1 MKDTEQK
8 TVRFYANNPK
18 HKEAWEY
25 LHQLD
30 KDICS
35 SQQDF
40 MIDAINSYYHKMT
53 ELKDDPYLETRER
66 EEEFIKRITH
76 GVMEQLTADLP
87 KVVGGFLIGL
97 LAGETDGVSSIGR
110 TLAEKYTG
118 GAVAEK
124 AIATSTTTMKKKL
137 KSKLILVKWK
147 LRTMSTWIWSTF
159 SKRNQK

>member
-30 KDICS
+30 KDVCS

-40 MIDAINSYYHKMT
+40 IVDAISSYYHKMAD
-53 ELKDDPYLETRER
+53 LKDDPYLETRER

-97 LAGETDGVSSIGR
+97 LADETDGVSSIGR
-110 TLAEKYTG
+110 ALAEKYRG
-118 GAVAEK
+118 VAADEK
-124 AIATSTTTMKKKL
+124 AIATSTTTNEKVDEIKADISEVEVADNEYL
-137 KSKLILVKWK
+137 DLDNI
-147 LRTMSTWIWSTF
+147 F
-159 SKRNQK
+159 

>member
-30 KDICS
+30 KEICS

-40 MIDAINSYYHKMT
+40 IINAINSYYHKMA

-97 LAGETDGVSSIGR
+97 LAGETDGVFSIGKA
-110 TLAEKYTG
+110 LAEKYTSAAQG
-118 GAVAEK
+118 ESSPAPITTEKVKEAEIKVDISEVEVADNEYLDLDN
-124 AIATSTTTMKKKL
+124 I
-137 KSKLILVKWK
+137 
-147 LRTMSTWIWSTF
+147 F
-159 SKRNQK
+159 

>member
-1 MKDTEQK
+1 MKNTEQK

-35 SQQDF
+35 SHQEF
-40 MIDAINSYYHKMT
+40 IIEAINSYYHKIAD
-53 ELKDDPYLETRER
+53 LKDDPYLETRER

-97 LAGETDGVSSIGR
+97 LAGEKEGASSIGGS
-110 TLAEKYTG
+110 LAEKYTS
-118 GAVAEK
+118 GAVEEGFV
-124 AIATSTTTMKKKL
+124 ATSNTTKAQEVAIKADI
-137 KSKLILVKWK
+137 SEAELVDNEY
-147 LRTMSTWIWSTF
+147 LDLDNIF
-159 SKRNQK
+159 

>member
-1 MKDTEQK
+1 MKNTEQK

-35 SQQDF
+35 SHQDF
-40 MIDAINSYYHKMT
+40 IIEAINSYYHKIAD
-53 ELKDDPYLETRER
+53 LKDDPYLETRER

-97 LAGETDGVSSIGR
+97 LAGLGKGS
-110 TLAEKYTG
+110 
-118 GAVAEK
+118 
-124 AIATSTTTMKKKL
+124 TSK
-137 KSKLILVKWK
+137 VR
-147 LRTMSTWIWSTF
+147 LRRRSP
-159 SKRNQK
+159 K

>member
-1 MKDTEQK
+1 MKNIEQK

-35 SQQDF
+35 SHQDF
-40 MIDAINSYYHKMT
+40 IIEAINSYYHKIAD
-53 ELKDDPYLETRER
+53 LKDDPYLETRER

-76 GVMEQLTADLP
+76 GVMEQLIEDLP

-97 LAGETDGVSSIGR
+97 LAGEKDGVSSIGR
-110 TLAEKYTG
+110 ALAEKYTS
-118 GAVAEK
+118 VVVDDRSF
-124 AIATSTTTMKKKL
+124 ATSTTVKVKQAEIKADI
-137 KSKLILVKWK
+137 SEPELVDNEY
-147 LRTMSTWIWSTF
+147 LDLDNIF
-159 SKRNQK
+159 

>member
-18 HKEAWEY
+18 HKEAWEF

-40 MIDAINSYYHKMT
+40 IVDAINSYYHKMA

-76 GVMEQLTADLP
+76 GVMEHLTADLP

-97 LAGETDGVSSIGR
+97 LAGETDSVSSIGR
-110 TLAEKYTG
+110 ALAEKYTSN
-118 GAVAEK
+118 AVDEK
-124 AIATSTTTMKKKL
+124 TIATSTTTTEKVSEINADISEVEVADNEYL
-137 KSKLILVKWK
+137 DLDNI
-147 LRTMSTWIWSTF
+147 F
-159 SKRNQK
+159 

>member
-40 MIDAINSYYHKMT
+40 IVDAINSYYHKT
-53 ELKDDPYLETRER
+53 AELKDDPYLETRER

-110 TLAEKYTG
+110 ALAEKYTG
-118 GAVAEK
+118 VAVDEK
-124 AIATSTTTMKKKL
+124 AIATSTTAKL
-137 KSKLILVKWK
+137 KEAEINADISEVEVADNEYLDLDNI
-147 LRTMSTWIWSTF
+147 F
-159 SKRNQK
+159 

>member
-30 KDICS
+30 KEICS

-40 MIDAINSYYHKMT
+40 IVDAINSYYHKMAD
-53 ELKDDPYLETRER
+53 LKDDPYLETRER

-76 GVMEQLTADLP
+76 GVMEQLTADIP

-124 AIATSTTTMKKKL
+124 AISTSTTTNEKEVEIKADISEVEVADNEYL
-137 KSKLILVKWK
+137 DLDNI
-147 LRTMSTWIWSTF
+147 F
-159 SKRNQK
+159 

>member
-30 KDICS
+30 KDVCS

-40 MIDAINSYYHKMT
+40 IVDAINSYYHKMA

-76 GVMEQLTADLP
+76 GVLEQLTADLP

-97 LAGETDGVSSIGR
+97 LAGKTDGVSSIGR
-110 TLAEKYTG
+110 ALAEKYTS
-118 GAVAEK
+118 GAVDKK
-124 AIATSTTTMKKKL
+124 AIATSTTTNEKVAEINADISEVEVADNEYL
-137 KSKLILVKWK
+137 DLDNI
-147 LRTMSTWIWSTF
+147 F
-159 SKRNQK
+159 

>member
-30 KDICS
+30 KEICS

-40 MIDAINSYYHKMT
+40 IVDAINSYYHKMAD
-53 ELKDDPYLETRER
+53 LKDDPYLETRER

-97 LAGETDGVSSIGR
+97 LAGEADGVYSIGR

-124 AIATSTTTMKKKL
+124 AIATSTITNEKEVEIKADISEVEVADNEYL
-137 KSKLILVKWK
+137 DLDNI
-147 LRTMSTWIWSTF
+147 F
-159 SKRNQK
+159 

>member
-30 KDICS
+30 KEICS

-40 MIDAINSYYHKMT
+40 IVDAINSYYHKMAD
-53 ELKDDPYLETRER
+53 LKDDPYLETRER
-66 EEEFIKRITH
+66 EEEFIKRITN

-110 TLAEKYTG
+110 SLAEKYKG
-118 GAVAEK
+118 VAADERNVGTSSNVEVKEAEIK
-124 AIATSTTTMKKKL
+124 ADISEAEVADNEYL
-137 KSKLILVKWK
+137 DLDNI
-147 LRTMSTWIWSTF
+147 F
-159 SKRNQK
+159 

>member
-40 MIDAINSYYHKMT
+40 IVDAINSYYHKMAD
-53 ELKDDPYLETRER
+53 LKDDPYMETRER

-76 GVMEQLTADLP
+76 GVLEQLTADLP

-110 TLAEKYTG
+110 ALAKKYTS
-118 GAVAEK
+118 GAGDEK
-124 AIATSTTTMKKKL
+124 AIATSTTTNEKVAEINADISEVEVADNEYL
-137 KSKLILVKWK
+137 DLDNI
-147 LRTMSTWIWSTF
+147 F
-159 SKRNQK
+159 

>member
-40 MIDAINSYYHKMT
+40 IIDAINSYYHKLAD
-53 ELKDDPYLETRER
+53 LKDDPYLETRER

-76 GVMEQLTADLP
+76 GVMEQLTSDLP

-110 TLAEKYTG
+110 ALAEKYTSD
-118 GAVAEK
+118 AVDEK
-124 AIATSTTTMKKKL
+124 AVCISPNAE
-137 KSKLILVKWK
+137 VKQDEIK
-147 LRTMSTWIWSTF
+147 VDISEAEVADNEYLDLDNIF
-159 SKRNQK
+159 

>member
-40 MIDAINSYYHKMT
+40 IIDAINSYYHKMAD
-53 ELKDDPYLETRER
+53 LKDDPYLETRER

-97 LAGETDGVSSIGR
+97 LAGERDGVSSIGR
-110 TLAEKYTG
+110 ALAEKYTS
-118 GAVAEK
+118 GAVDEKDICTSPNAE
-124 AIATSTTTMKKKL
+124 
-137 KSKLILVKWK
+137 VKQAEIK
-147 LRTMSTWIWSTF
+147 VDISEAEVADNEYLNLDNIF
-159 SKRNQK
+159 

>member
-1 MKDTEQK
+1 MKNTEQK

-35 SQQDF
+35 SHQDF
-40 MIDAINSYYHKMT
+40 IIEAINSYYHKIAD
-53 ELKDDPYLETRER
+53 LKDDPYLETRER
-66 EEEFIKRITH
+66 EEEFVKRITH

-97 LAGETDGVSSIGR
+97 LAGEADGVSSIGR
-110 TLAEKYTG
+110 ALAEKYISAAQG
-118 GAVAEK
+118 ESLA
-124 AIATSTTTMKKKL
+124 TTTTTEK
-137 KSKLILVKWK
+137 VKQAEIK
-147 LRTMSTWIWSTF
+147 ADISEAEVADNEYLDLDNIF
-159 SKRNQK
+159 

>member
-30 KDICS
+30 KEICS

-40 MIDAINSYYHKMT
+40 IVDAINSYYHKMA

-76 GVMEQLTADLP
+76 GVMEQLTADCP
-87 KVVGGFLIGL
+87 QVVGGFLIGL

-118 GAVAEK
+118 GAIAEK
-124 AIATSTTTMKKKL
+124 AIATSTTTNEKQTEIKADVSEEEVADNEYL
-137 KSKLILVKWK
+137 DLDNI
-147 LRTMSTWIWSTF
+147 F
-159 SKRNQK
+159 

>member
-35 SQQDF
+35 SQQEF
-40 MIDAINSYYHKMT
+40 IIDAINSYYHKMAD
-53 ELKDDPYLETRER
+53 LKDDPYLETRER

-97 LAGETDGVSSIGR
+97 LAGEKDGVSSIGR
-110 TLAEKYTG
+110 ALAEKYTSAAQG
-118 GAVAEK
+118 ESLA
-124 AIATSTTTMKKKL
+124 TTTTTEK
-137 KSKLILVKWK
+137 VKEAEIK
-147 LRTMSTWIWSTF
+147 ADISEAEVADNEYLDLDNIF
-159 SKRNQK
+159 

>member
-1 MKDTEQK
+1 MKNIEQK

-35 SQQDF
+35 SHQEF
-40 MIDAINSYYHKMT
+40 IIEAINSYYHKIAD
-53 ELKDDPYLETRER
+53 LKDDPYLETRER

-97 LAGETDGVSSIGR
+97 LAGERDGVSSIGR
-110 TLAEKYTG
+110 ALAEKYTS
-118 GAVAEK
+118 GAVDEK
-124 AIATSTTTMKKKL
+124 AIATSTTTKKKEVEINADISEVEVADNEYL
-137 KSKLILVKWK
+137 DLDNI
-147 LRTMSTWIWSTF
+147 F
-159 SKRNQK
+159 

>member
-40 MIDAINSYYHKMT
+40 IVDAINSYYHKMA

-76 GVMEQLTADLP
+76 GVMEQLTADFP

-110 TLAEKYTG
+110 ALAEKYTS
-118 GAVAEK
+118 GAVDEK
-124 AIATSTTTMKKKL
+124 AIATSTTTNEKVAEINADISEVEVADNEYL
-137 KSKLILVKWK
+137 DLDNI
-147 LRTMSTWIWSTF
+147 F
-159 SKRNQK
+159 

>member
-25 LHQLD
+25 LHQMD

-40 MIDAINSYYHKMT
+40 IVDAINSYYHKMA

-97 LAGETDGVSSIGR
+97 LARERDGVSSIGR
-110 TLAEKYTG
+110 ALAEKYTS
-118 GAVAEK
+118 GAVDEKDVCTSPNAEVKQAEIK
-124 AIATSTTTMKKKL
+124 ADISEAEVADNEYL
-137 KSKLILVKWK
+137 DLDNI
-147 LRTMSTWIWSTF
+147 F
-159 SKRNQK
+159 

>member
-40 MIDAINSYYHKMT
+40 IIDAINSYYHKMA

-76 GVMEQLTADLP
+76 GVMEQLTEDLP

-97 LAGETDGVSSIGR
+97 LAGETDGVFSIGR
-110 TLAEKYTG
+110 ALAEKYTG
-118 GAVAEK
+118 GAVEEK
-124 AIATSTTTMKKKL
+124 AIATSTITNEKEIEIKADISEVEVADNEYL
-137 KSKLILVKWK
+137 DLDNI
-147 LRTMSTWIWSTF
+147 F
-159 SKRNQK
+159 

>member
-30 KDICS
+30 KEICS

-40 MIDAINSYYHKMT
+40 IVDAINSYYHKMAD
-53 ELKDDPYLETRER
+53 LIDDPYLETRER
-66 EEEFIKRITH
+66 EEEFIKRITN

-97 LAGETDGVSSIGR
+97 LAGEIDGVSSIGR
-110 TLAEKYTG
+110 VLAEKYRR
-118 GAVAEK
+118 VAADERDV
-124 AIATSTTTMKKKL
+124 ATS
-137 KSKLILVKWK
+137 SNGEVKETEIK
-147 LRTMSTWIWSTF
+147 VDISEAEVTDNEYLDLDNIF
-159 SKRNQK
+159 

>member
-40 MIDAINSYYHKMT
+40 IVDAINSYYHKMA

-110 TLAEKYTG
+110 ALAEKYTSG
-118 GAVAEK
+118 DIDEK
-124 AIATSTTTMKKKL
+124 AVCTSPNVE
-137 KSKLILVKWK
+137 VKQAK
-147 LRTMSTWIWSTF
+147 IKVDISEAEVADNEYLDLDNIF
-159 SKRNQK
+159 

>member
-40 MIDAINSYYHKMT
+40 IIDAINSYYHKMAD
-53 ELKDDPYLETRER
+53 LKDDPYLETRER
-66 EEEFIKRITH
+66 EEEFIKRITN
-76 GVMEQLTADLP
+76 GVMEQLAADFP

-110 TLAEKYTG
+110 ALAEKYTS
-118 GAVAEK
+118 GAVDEK
-124 AIATSTTTMKKKL
+124 AVCTS
-137 KSKLILVKWK
+137 SNVEVKQAEIK
-147 LRTMSTWIWSTF
+147 ADISEAEVADNEYLDLDNIF
-159 SKRNQK
+159 

>member
-30 KDICS
+30 KEICS

-40 MIDAINSYYHKMT
+40 IVDAINSYYHKMAD
-53 ELKDDPYLETRER
+53 LKDDPYLETRER

-110 TLAEKYTG
+110 ALAEKYTR
-118 GAVAEK
+118 GAGDEK
-124 AIATSTTTMKKKL
+124 AVCISPN
-137 KSKLILVKWK
+137 IEVKEAEIK
-147 LRTMSTWIWSTF
+147 ADISEAEVADNEYLDLDNIF
-159 SKRNQK
+159 

>member
-8 TVRFYANNPK
+8 TVRFYANNLK

-30 KDICS
+30 KEICS

-40 MIDAINSYYHKMT
+40 IIDAINSYYHKMAD
-53 ELKDDPYLETRER
+53 LKDDPYMETRER

-124 AIATSTTTMKKKL
+124 AIATSTTTNEKEVEIKADISEVEVADNEYL
-137 KSKLILVKWK
+137 DLDNI
-147 LRTMSTWIWSTF
+147 F
-159 SKRNQK
+159 

>member
-30 KDICS
+30 KEICS

-40 MIDAINSYYHKMT
+40 IIDAINSYYHKMAD
-53 ELKDDPYLETRER
+53 LKDDPYMETRER

-97 LAGETDGVSSIGR
+97 LAGETDGVITGSSRVSFEISIVSR
-110 TLAEKYTG
+110 FVFSVFNSFL
-118 GAVAEK
+118 
-124 AIATSTTTMKKKL
+124 L
-137 KSKLILVKWK
+137 KG
-147 LRTMSTWIWSTF
+147 
-159 SKRNQK
+159 

>member
-8 TVRFYANNPK
+8 TVRFYAKNPK

-30 KDICS
+30 KDISS

-40 MIDAINSYYHKMT
+40 IIDAINSYYHKMAD
-53 ELKDDPYLETRER
+53 LKDDPYLETRER

-110 TLAEKYTG
+110 ALAEKYTG

-124 AIATSTTTMKKKL
+124 AIATSTTTNEKEVEIKADISEAEVADNEYL
-137 KSKLILVKWK
+137 DLDNI
-147 LRTMSTWIWSTF
+147 F
-159 SKRNQK
+159 

>member
-40 MIDAINSYYHKMT
+40 IVDAINSYYHKMA

-87 KVVGGFLIGL
+87 KVFGGFLIGL
-97 LAGETDGVSSIGR
+97 LAGEADGVYSIGR
-110 TLAEKYTG
+110 ALAEKYTS
-118 GAVAEK
+118 GAVDEK
-124 AIATSTTTMKKKL
+124 AVCTSTNAE
-137 KSKLILVKWK
+137 VKQAEIK
-147 LRTMSTWIWSTF
+147 ADISEAEVADNEYLDLDNIF
-159 SKRNQK
+159 

>member
-30 KDICS
+30 KEICS

-40 MIDAINSYYHKMT
+40 IVDAINSYYHKMA

-76 GVMEQLTADLP
+76 GVMEQLTEDLP

-97 LAGETDGVSSIGR
+97 LAGETDGVFSIGR
-110 TLAEKYTG
+110 ALAEKYTS
-118 GAVAEK
+118 GAAGEK
-124 AIATSTTTMKKKL
+124 AVCTSPNAE
-137 KSKLILVKWK
+137 VKQAEIK
-147 LRTMSTWIWSTF
+147 VDISEAEVADNEYLDLDNIF
-159 SKRNQK
+159 

>member
-30 KDICS
+30 KEICS

-40 MIDAINSYYHKMT
+40 IIDAINSYYHKMAD
-53 ELKDDPYLETRER
+53 LKDDPYMETRER

-110 TLAEKYTG
+110 ALAEKYTG
-118 GAVAEK
+118 VTVDEK
-124 AIATSTTTMKKKL
+124 VTATSTTAKL
-137 KSKLILVKWK
+137 KEAEIKADISEVEVADNEYLDLDNI
-147 LRTMSTWIWSTF
+147 F
-159 SKRNQK
+159 

>member
-30 KDICS
+30 KEICS

-40 MIDAINSYYHKMT
+40 IVDAINSYYHKMA

-76 GVMEQLTADLP
+76 GVMEQLTEDLP

-97 LAGETDGVSSIGR
+97 LAGEADGVSSIGR

-118 GAVAEK
+118 GAIADK
-124 AIATSTTTMKKKL
+124 AIATSTTTNEKEAEIKADISEVEVADNEYL
-137 KSKLILVKWK
+137 DLDNI
-147 LRTMSTWIWSTF
+147 F
-159 SKRNQK
+159 

>member
-40 MIDAINSYYHKMT
+40 IVDAINSYYHKMAD
-53 ELKDDPYLETRER
+53 LKDDLYLETRER

-76 GVMEQLTADLP
+76 GVMEQLTADIP

-110 TLAEKYTG
+110 ALAKKYTSDAG
-118 GAVAEK
+118 DEKTVCTSPNVEVKQAEIKADISEEEVADNEYLDLDN
-124 AIATSTTTMKKKL
+124 I
-137 KSKLILVKWK
+137 
-147 LRTMSTWIWSTF
+147 F
-159 SKRNQK
+159 

>member
-30 KDICS
+30 KEICS

-40 MIDAINSYYHKMT
+40 IVDAINSYYHKMA

-97 LAGETDGVSSIGR
+97 LAGEADGVSSIGR
-110 TLAEKYTG
+110 ALAEKYTG
-118 GAVAEK
+118 GAVDEK
-124 AIATSTTTMKKKL
+124 AVCTSPN
-137 KSKLILVKWK
+137 IEVKQVEIK
-147 LRTMSTWIWSTF
+147 ADISEEEVADNEYLDLDNIF
-159 SKRNQK
+159 